1 MKAKNILSPLLGK
14 KLGKQE
20 LIKEVENVA
29 KYLAVGVLALFALG
43 VFTTSQR
50 INAG

>member
-14 KLGKQE
+14 KLDKQE
-20 LIKEVENVA
+20 LTKEVENVA
-29 KYLAVGVLALFALG
+29 KYLVVGVLALFALG
-43 VFTTSQR
+43 VFTTSKR